1 MSESYLII
9 ILLCV
14 VLMALLLLMVGER
27 KQRIKLETQLKT
39 EEQEAGDKNYDGQMS
54 TLLQAQAEMQ
64 GRLSVMSE
72 LLTRSQST
80 LDKNLTE
87 RLDGLSAH
95 LGQTIKNQT
104 QSTHENLNRLV
115 ERLAVIDRAQSNIQN
130 LAGQVVALQSIF
142 TDKQTRGAFGQGR
155 MEAIIADQLPPSS
168 YQFQPTLSNGT
179 RPDCLIFLPNGAP
192 SLVIDAK
199 FPLESWSAM
208 RDATQDDVRSA
219 AEQRFRRDMET
230 HINDI
235 AKKYL
240 VAGETQDIA
249 FLFVPSES
257 LFASIHEKF
266 DILVQKASRARI
278 IIVSPSLLL
287 LSVQL
292 VQSLLR
298 DYPRRGGKTDG

>member
-1 MSESYLII
+1 MNESYLIV
-9 ILLCV
+9 ILLSV
-14 VLMALLLLMVGER
+14 VLVVLLVLVMGER
-27 KQRIKLETQLKT
+27 KRRIQLETQLKA
-39 EEQEAGDKNYDGQMS
+39 ERPEAEHKGYDEQMRA
-54 TLLQAQAEMQ
+54 LLQAQAEMQ

-72 LLTRSQST
+72 LLARAQSS

-95 LGQTIKNQT
+95 LGQSIKNQT

-142 TDKQTRGAFGQGR
+142 TNKQTRGAFGQGR

-168 YQFQPTLSNGT
+168 YRFQPTLSNGT

-199 FPLESWSAM
+199 FPLESWNAM
-208 RDATQDDVRSA
+208 RDATQADISSA
-219 AEQRFRRDMET
+219 AEQRFRRDMEV

-235 AKKYL
+235 AQKYL

-266 DILVQKASRARI
+266 
-278 IIVSPSLLL
+278 VSPF
-287 LSVQL
+287 
-292 VQSLLR
+292 
-298 DYPRRGGKTDG
+298 KN